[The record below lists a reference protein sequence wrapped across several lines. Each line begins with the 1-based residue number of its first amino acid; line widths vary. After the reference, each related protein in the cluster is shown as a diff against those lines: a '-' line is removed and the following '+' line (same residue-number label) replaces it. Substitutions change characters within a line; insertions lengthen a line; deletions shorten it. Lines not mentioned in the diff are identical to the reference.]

1 MRLDRRRWFK
11 DSAAQLAHRQ
21 ALGERN
27 PEPAPIP
34 TADAQIAFEL
44 NKIAEFR
51 KSNLKGYFRDEQM
64 QARERLLLA
73 KRAGG

>member
-11 DSAAQLAHRQ
+11 DSAAQLK
-21 ALGERN
+21 
-27 PEPAPIP
+27 
-34 TADAQIAFEL
+34 L